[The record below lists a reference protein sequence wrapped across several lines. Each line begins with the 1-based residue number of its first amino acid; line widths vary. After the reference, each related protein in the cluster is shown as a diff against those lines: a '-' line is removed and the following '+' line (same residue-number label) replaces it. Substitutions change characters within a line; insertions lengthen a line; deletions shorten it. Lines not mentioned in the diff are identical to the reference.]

1 MSPVFDEA
9 KYRALLE
16 KLEISEVRYSN
27 TCIENNISRFDAE
40 FYQKI
45 YFEAAKKVKAN
56 SWVTLKQLNVC
67 LDCSAFYPSVANEY
81 NFNSIGVPFLR
92 VNEIIDGKIIF
103 SDNTA
108 FLPESLIK
116 EYNDTIRLSYNNDI
130 LIAKGGNTAGKV
142 GFISNKYDYYAT
154 CRDVVILRTNKIS
167 KINPQIL
174 SLYLQCDFGKLLIEK
189 TISQTGQPHLT
200 LPLLERLPI
209 PLVLEKIQYGIKKCT
224 DLSIQCSEKSNNIYV
239 ESEQLLLQELGLT
252 DWQSDDESVA
262 TKTFADFQNSGRL
275 DAEYYQPKYDDLF
288 NRIALF
294 EKFRLGDIVNIT
306 KSIEPGSEAYQE
318 DGVPF
323 VRVSDITK
331 FGITPPEIHLDRDK
345 YYSENLTPKKDTILL
360 SKDGSVG
367 IAYKVENDLDV
378 ITSGALLHL
387 TVKNNDF
394 LPDYLTLVLNSIVV
408 KLQAER
414 DAGGSIIQHWKPSEI
429 ENVIIPKLPKAVQN
443 QIAEKV
449 RESFALRKESKR
461 LLDLAKH
468 AVEVAIEQGEDAAM
482 KLLERFKDA

>member
-16 KLEISEVRYSN
+16 KLEVSEVNLLSIRN
-27 TCIENNISRFDAE
+27 KNFDFRIDSE
-40 FYQKI
+40 
-45 YFEAAKKVKAN
+45 YFFKEHLALD
-56 SWVTLKQLNVC
+56 SL
-67 LDCSAFYPSVANEY
+67 LDCKRVDALSNLSYKISDGTHFTPEY
-81 NFNSIGVPFLR
+81 VSSGVPFLSAINVQKNILDLDR
-92 VNEIIDGKIIF
+92 GHQFITLQEH
-103 SDNTA
+103 
-108 FLPESLIK
+108 
-116 EYNDTIRLSYNNDI
+116 NNLYKRCDPKSGDI
-130 LIAKGGNTAGKV
+130 LLRKV
-142 GFISNKYDYYAT
+142 GVGERLA
-154 CRDVVILRTNKIS
+154 CVVPQMYFEFSIFVSVALVRPKT
-167 KINPQIL
+167 INPFFL
-174 SLYLQCDFGKLLIEK
+174 STFINSCYGQKQLLRFNKGIGQPDLHLEDIARLRVIIPSVEFQAAIEK
-189 TISQTGQPHLT
+189 ICKQGTNCFTNS
-200 LPLLERLPI
+200 
-209 PLVLEKIQYGIKKCT
+209 K
-224 DLSIQCSEKSNNIYV
+224 NIYADA
-239 ESEQLLLQELGLT
+239 EHLLLQDLGLT
-252 DWQSDDESVA
+252 AWQPDDESVA

-288 NRIALF
+288 KRISSYD
-294 EKFRLGDIVNIT
+294 KSRLGDIVNIT

-331 FGITPPEIHLDRDK
+331 FGITSPEIHLDRDK

-408 KLQAER
+408 RLQAER

-429 ENVIIPKLPKAVQN
+429 ENVIIPKLPMAIQE
-443 QIAEKV
+443 QIASKV
-449 RESFALRKESKR
+449 QESFALRKESKR

-468 AVEVAIEQGEDAAM
+468 AVEVAIEQGEEAAM
-482 KLLERFKDA
+482 KLLNSNI

>member
-16 KLEISEVRYSN
+16 KLEVSEVNLNDLEFSWR
-27 TCIENNISRFDAE
+27 IDAE
-40 FYQKI
+40 YFQKHFLA
-45 YFEAAKKVKAN
+45 FEKLLRAE
-56 SWVTLKQLNVC
+56 SWKYLSDLSSF
-67 LDCSAFYPSVANEY
+67 LIGPFGSAFDTENYLEIGKYRYVRGQDVKPFILKDDDLRFIPEDDFIRLGKYALKENDVLVSVVGT
-81 NFNSIGVPFLR
+81 IGNACIVQSKDIPA
-92 VNEIIDGKIIF
+92 IF
-103 SDNTA
+103 SCKSSVVRILQGHSPAYVLTYLNCSYGKSLLLRKERGALQKGLNLDDLKSTIIPIFTDELEKHIEKIFWTA
-108 FLPESLIK
+108 
-116 EYNDTIRLSYNNDI
+116 
-130 LIAKGGNTAGKV
+130 
-142 GFISNKYDYYAT
+142 
-154 CRDVVILRTNKIS
+154 
-167 KINPQIL
+167 Q
-174 SLYLQCDFGKLLIEK
+174 KLL
-189 TISQTGQPHLT
+189 Q
-200 LPLLERLPI
+200 
-209 PLVLEKIQYGIKKCT
+209 
-224 DLSIQCSEKSNNIYV
+224 KSKDVFTYA
-239 ESEQLLLQELGLT
+239 EQLLLQDLGLT
-252 DWQSDDESVA
+252 AWQPDDESVA
-262 TKTFADFQNSGRL
+262 TKTFANFQNSGRL

-288 NRIALF
+288 KRISSYD
-294 EKFRLGDIVNIT
+294 KSRLGDIVNIT

-394 LPDYLTLVLNSIVV
+394 LPDYLTLVLNSIVG

-429 ENVIIPKLPKAVQN
+429 ENVIIPKLPMPIQE
-443 QIAEKV
+443 QIASKV
-449 RESFALRKESKR
+449 QESFALRKESKR

-468 AVEVAIEQGEDAAM
+468 AVEVAIEQGEAAAM
-482 KLLERFKDA
+482 KLLEF

>member
-1 MSPVFDEA
+1 MSPVFNEA

-16 KLEISEVRYSN
+16 KLEISEVNLNDLEFSWR
-27 TCIENNISRFDAE
+27 IDAE
-40 FYQKI
+40 YYQKHFLA
-45 YFEAAKKVKAN
+45 FEKLLRAE
-56 SWVTLKQLNVC
+56 SWKYLSDLSSF
-67 LDCSAFYPSVANEY
+67 LIGPFGSAFDTENYLEIGKYRYVRGQDVKPFILKDDDLRFIPEDDFIRLGKYALKENDVLVSVVGT
-81 NFNSIGVPFLR
+81 IGNACIVQSKDIPA
-92 VNEIIDGKIIF
+92 IF
-103 SDNTA
+103 SCKSSVVRIHQGHSPAYVLTYLNCSYGK
-108 FLPESLIK
+108 SLLLRK
-116 EYNDTIRLSYNNDI
+116 ERGALQKGLNLDDLKSTIIPIFTDELE
-130 LIAKGGNTAGKV
+130 KH
-142 GFISNKYDYYAT
+142 
-154 CRDVVILRTNKIS
+154 
-167 KINPQIL
+167 
-174 SLYLQCDFGKLLIEK
+174 IEK
-189 TISQTGQPHLT
+189 IFWTAQKFLQ
-200 LPLLERLPI
+200 
-209 PLVLEKIQYGIKKCT
+209 
-224 DLSIQCSEKSNNIYV
+224 KSKDVFTYA
-239 ESEQLLLQELGLT
+239 EQLLLQELGLT
-252 DWQSDDESVA
+252 DWQPDDESVA

-288 NRIALF
+288 KRISSYD
-294 EKFRLGDIVNIT
+294 ESRLGDIVNIT

-429 ENVIIPKLPKAVQN
+429 ENVIIPKLPMPTQE
-443 QIAEKV
+443 QIAAKV
-449 RESFALRKESKR
+449 QESFALRRESKR
-461 LLDLAKH
+461 MLDLAKY
-468 AVEVAIEQGEDAAM
+468 AVEIAIEQGEDAAM
-482 KLLERFKDA
+482 KLLEN

>member
-1 MSPVFDEA
+1 MSPVFNEA

-16 KLEISEVRYSN
+16 KLEISEVNLNDLEFSWR
-27 TCIENNISRFDAE
+27 IDAE
-40 FYQKI
+40 YYQKHFLA
-45 YFEAAKKVKAN
+45 FEKLLRAE
-56 SWVTLKQLNVC
+56 SWKYLSDLSSF
-67 LDCSAFYPSVANEY
+67 LIGPFGSAFDTENYLEIGKYRYVRGQDVKPFILKDDDLRFIPEDDFIRLGKYALKENDVLVSVVGT
-81 NFNSIGVPFLR
+81 IGNACIVQSKDIPA
-92 VNEIIDGKIIF
+92 IF
-103 SDNTA
+103 SCKSSVVRIHQGHSPAYVLTYLNCSYGK
-108 FLPESLIK
+108 SLLLRK
-116 EYNDTIRLSYNNDI
+116 ERGALQKGLNLDDLKSTIIPIFTDELE
-130 LIAKGGNTAGKV
+130 KH
-142 GFISNKYDYYAT
+142 
-154 CRDVVILRTNKIS
+154 
-167 KINPQIL
+167 
-174 SLYLQCDFGKLLIEK
+174 IEK
-189 TISQTGQPHLT
+189 IFWTAQKFLQ
-200 LPLLERLPI
+200 
-209 PLVLEKIQYGIKKCT
+209 
-224 DLSIQCSEKSNNIYV
+224 KSKDVFTYA
-239 ESEQLLLQELGLT
+239 EQLLLQELGLT
-252 DWQSDDESVA
+252 DWQPDDESVA

-429 ENVIIPKLPKAVQN
+429 ENVIIPKLPMPTQE
-443 QIAEKV
+443 QIAAKV
-449 RESFALRKESKR
+449 QESFALRRESKR
-461 LLDLAKH
+461 MLDLAKY
-468 AVEVAIEQGEDAAM
+468 AVEIAIEQGEDAAM
-482 KLLERFKDA
+482 KLLEN

>member
-16 KLEISEVRYSN
+16 KLEVSEVNLNDLEFSWR
-27 TCIENNISRFDAE
+27 IDAE
-40 FYQKI
+40 YYQKHFLA
-45 YFEAAKKVKAN
+45 FEKLLRAE
-56 SWVTLKQLNVC
+56 SWKYLSDLSSF
-67 LDCSAFYPSVANEY
+67 LIGPFGSAFDTENYLEIGKYRYVRGQDVKPFILKDDDLRFIPEDDFIRLGKYALKENDVLVSVVGT
-81 NFNSIGVPFLR
+81 IGNACIVQSKDIPA
-92 VNEIIDGKIIF
+92 IF
-103 SDNTA
+103 SCKSSVVRILQGHSPAYVLTYLNCSYGKSLLLRKERGALQKGLNLDDLKSTIIPIFTDELEKHIEKIFWTA
-108 FLPESLIK
+108 
-116 EYNDTIRLSYNNDI
+116 
-130 LIAKGGNTAGKV
+130 
-142 GFISNKYDYYAT
+142 
-154 CRDVVILRTNKIS
+154 
-167 KINPQIL
+167 Q
-174 SLYLQCDFGKLLIEK
+174 KLL
-189 TISQTGQPHLT
+189 Q
-200 LPLLERLPI
+200 
-209 PLVLEKIQYGIKKCT
+209 
-224 DLSIQCSEKSNNIYV
+224 KSKDVFTYA
-239 ESEQLLLQELGLT
+239 EQLLLQDLGLT
-252 DWQSDDESVA
+252 AWQPDDESVA
-262 TKTFADFQNSGRL
+262 TKTFANFQNSGRL

-288 NRIALF
+288 KRISSYD
-294 EKFRLGDIVNIT
+294 KSRLGDIVNIT

-429 ENVIIPKLPKAVQN
+429 ENVIIPKLPMPIQE
-443 QIAEKV
+443 QIASKV
-449 RESFALRKESKR
+449 QESFALRKESKR

-468 AVEVAIEQGEDAAM
+468 AVEVAIEQGEAAAM
-482 KLLERFKDA
+482 KLLEF

>member
-16 KLEISEVRYSN
+16 KLEVSEVKISDIDESLRIDSSFYTGILCRYSKKISSITHTYFRN
-27 TCIENNISRFDAE
+27 EIFKASKGIFDIKADQYCSVGIPFVRIGNLTNMQIDLSEIIYIPIEINAIHKTSALSFGDIIISKTA
-40 FYQKI
+40 I
-45 YFEAAKKVKAN
+45 PAA
-56 SWVTLKQLNVC
+56 SIVTLPQC
-67 LDCSAFYPSVANEY
+67 
-81 NFNSIGVPFLR
+81 
-92 VNEIIDGKIIF
+92 
-103 SDNTA
+103 NT
-108 FLPESLIK
+108 SQ
-116 EYNDTIRLSYNNDI
+116 DTIAIQLKKEATINSFYTVAYLNSRYGLALMENLFTGNIQKHFNLSDC
-130 LIAKGGNTAGKV
+130 KDK
-142 GFISNKYDYYAT
+142 
-154 CRDVVILRTNKIS
+154 
-167 KINPQIL
+167 
-174 SLYLQCDFGKLLIEK
+174 
-189 TISQTGQPHLT
+189 
-200 LPLLERLPI
+200 LPI
-209 PLVLEKIQYGIKKCT
+209 PIFSTKLQNAIKVDMENGINRNERAKAVY
-224 DLSIQCSEKSNNIYV
+224 IEA
-239 ESEQLLLQELGLT
+239 EQLLLQELGLMN
-252 DWQSDDESVA
+252 WQPDDESVA

-288 NRIALF
+288 KRISSYD
-294 EKFRLGDIVNIT
+294 KSRLGDIVNIT

-331 FGITPPEIHLDRDK
+331 FGITPPEIHLDRAE
-345 YYSENLTPKKDTILL
+345 YYSEDLIPKKNTILL

-429 ENVIIPKLPKAVQN
+429 ENVIIPKLPMPTQE
-443 QIAEKV
+443 QIAAKV
-449 RESFALRKESKR
+449 QESFALRRESKR
-461 LLDLAKH
+461 LLELAKH
-468 AVEVAIEQGEDAAM
+468 AVEVAIEQGEDVAI
-482 KLLERFKDA
+482 KLLEI

>member
-16 KLEISEVRYSN
+16 KLEVSEVNLNDLEFSWR
-27 TCIENNISRFDAE
+27 IDAE
-40 FYQKI
+40 YYQKHFLA
-45 YFEAAKKVKAN
+45 FEKLLRAE
-56 SWVTLKQLNVC
+56 SWKYLSDLSSF
-67 LDCSAFYPSVANEY
+67 LIGPFGSAFDTENYLEIGKYRYVRGQDVKPFILKDDDLRFIPEDDFIRLGKYALKENDVLVSVVGT
-81 NFNSIGVPFLR
+81 IGNACIVQSKDIPA
-92 VNEIIDGKIIF
+92 IF
-103 SDNTA
+103 SCKSSVVRIHQGHSPAYVLTYLNCSYGKSLLLRKERGALQKGLNLDDLKSTIIPIFTDELEKHIEKIFWTA
-108 FLPESLIK
+108 
-116 EYNDTIRLSYNNDI
+116 
-130 LIAKGGNTAGKV
+130 
-142 GFISNKYDYYAT
+142 
-154 CRDVVILRTNKIS
+154 
-167 KINPQIL
+167 Q
-174 SLYLQCDFGKLLIEK
+174 KLL
-189 TISQTGQPHLT
+189 Q
-200 LPLLERLPI
+200 
-209 PLVLEKIQYGIKKCT
+209 
-224 DLSIQCSEKSNNIYV
+224 KSKDVFTYA
-239 ESEQLLLQELGLT
+239 EQLLLQDLGLT
-252 DWQSDDESVA
+252 AWQPDDESVA
-262 TKTFADFQNSGRL
+262 TKTFANFQNSGRL

-288 NRIALF
+288 KRISSYD
-294 EKFRLGDIVNIT
+294 KSRLGDIVNIT

-429 ENVIIPKLPKAVQN
+429 ENVIIPKLPMPIQE
-443 QIAEKV
+443 QIASKV
-449 RESFALRKESKR
+449 QESFALRKESKR

-468 AVEVAIEQGEDAAM
+468 AVEVAIEQGEAAAM
-482 KLLERFKDA
+482 KLLEF

>member
-16 KLEISEVRYSN
+16 KLEIFENPLKCVQQSSSIFRLDSSFFDQKLINLEQKVKSMSHFFIESSNVVSGPFGSMLKSDAYQATGIPFIRIENIKDGFYINNSDIIYISPEDNERIKNSELSKGDIVLSKVGN
-27 TCIENNISRFDAE
+27 TIGFFAEVSEDIGICNISENNIGIKLTGFTDS
-40 FYQKI
+40 
-45 YFEAAKKVKAN
+45 KKAIVLTYLNTHIAQ
-56 SWVTLKQLNVC
+56 SLTLRRISGNAQPKLNVGDVC
-67 LDCSAFYPSVANEY
+67 
-81 NFNSIGVPFLR
+81 
-92 VNEIIDGKIIF
+92 EI
-103 SDNTA
+103 
-108 FLPESLIK
+108 
-116 EYNDTIRLSYNNDI
+116 
-130 LIAKGGNTAGKV
+130 
-142 GFISNKYDYYAT
+142 
-154 CRDVVILRTNKIS
+154 
-167 KINPQIL
+167 
-174 SLYLQCDFGKLLIEK
+174 
-189 TISQTGQPHLT
+189 
-200 LPLLERLPI
+200 PI
-209 PLVLEKIQYGIKKCT
+209 PVFNTEFEKGIEFFLQKSKKNRKDAINSYLVAEH
-224 DLSIQCSEKSNNIYV
+224 
-239 ESEQLLLQELGLT
+239 LLLQELGLP
-252 DWQSDDESVA
+252 DWQPDDESVA

-288 NRIALF
+288 KRISSYD
-294 EKFRLGDIVNIT
+294 KSHLGDIVNIT

-323 VRVSDITK
+323 LRVSDITK
-331 FGITPPEIHLDRDK
+331 FGIAPPEIHLDRDK

-468 AVEVAIEQGEDAAM
+468 AVEVAIEQGEDVAM
-482 KLLERFKDA
+482 KLLEN

>member
-16 KLEISEVRYSN
+16 KLEISEV
-27 TCIENNISRFDAE
+27 NIADMNLNDRIDAE
-40 FYQKI
+40 
-45 YFEAAKKVKAN
+45 YFKRDSLMMLEKLRQLKNKKLEHFGDFVA
-56 SWVTLKQLNVC
+56 
-67 LDCSAFYPSVANEY
+67 SAFYPAATQLYAIGDTPFIRCVDCI
-81 NFNSIGVPFLR
+81 NFPLMTHEQDSLFEKIPMEFVSNNGGINILHQGDIVITKVGSPCFASIIHEHEIVVLSRTVLGIKGIRNIDPYYLLVFLR
-92 VNEIIDGKIIF
+92 SNYGFKQLLRQRELTIQYQLTLERVKQILVYTPSNILQ
-103 SDNTA
+103 N
-108 FLPESLIK
+108 LIK
-116 EYNDTIRLSYNNDI
+116 TI
-130 LIAKGGNTAGKV
+130 V
-142 GFISNKYDYYAT
+142 
-154 CRDVVILRTNKIS
+154 LRTFSFKQKS
-167 KINPQIL
+167 HD
-174 SLYLQCDFGKLLIEK
+174 LYLSAQ
-189 TISQTGQPHLT
+189 
-200 LPLLERLPI
+200 
-209 PLVLEKIQYGIKKCT
+209 
-224 DLSIQCSEKSNNIYV
+224 N
-239 ESEQLLLQELGLT
+239 LLLQDLGLT
-252 DWQSDDESVA
+252 AWQPDDESVA
-262 TKTFADFQNSGRL
+262 TKTFADFQTSGRL

-288 NRIALF
+288 KRISSYD
-294 EKFRLGDIVNIT
+294 KSRLGDIVNIT

-345 YYSENLTPKKDTILL
+345 YYLENLTPKKDTILL

-449 RESFALRKESKR
+449 RESFALRKESKC

-482 KLLERFKDA
+482 KLLEDVNGIH

>member
-16 KLEISEVRYSN
+16 KLEISEVYYQN
-27 TCIENNISRFDAE
+27 TCIEDNISRFDAE
-40 FYQKI
+40 FYKKI
-45 YFEAAKKVKAN
+45 YFESEQKVKAN

-67 LDCSAFYPSVANEY
+67 LDCSAFYPSVANDY
-81 NFNSIGVPFLR
+81 NFNSLGVPFLR

-116 EYNDTIRLSYNNDI
+116 EYDDTIRLAYNNDI

-142 GFISNKYDYYAT
+142 GFISSKYDYYAT
-154 CRDVVILRTNKIS
+154 CRDVVILRTNRMS

-209 PLVLEKIQYGIKKCT
+209 PLVLEKIQHGIKKCT
-224 DLSIQCSEKSNNIYV
+224 DLSIQCSEKSHNIYV
-239 ESEQLLLQELGLT
+239 ESEQLLLQELGLI
-252 DWQSDDESVA
+252 DWQPDDESMA

-275 DAEYYQPKYDDLF
+275 DAEYYQPKY
-288 NRIALF
+288 
-294 EKFRLGDIVNIT
+294 
-306 KSIEPGSEAYQE
+306 
-318 DGVPF
+318 
-323 VRVSDITK
+323 
-331 FGITPPEIHLDRDK
+331 
-345 YYSENLTPKKDTILL
+345 
-360 SKDGSVG
+360 
-367 IAYKVENDLDV
+367 
-378 ITSGALLHL
+378 
-387 TVKNNDF
+387 
-394 LPDYLTLVLNSIVV
+394 
-408 KLQAER
+408 QA
-414 DAGGSIIQHWKPSEI
+414 
-429 ENVIIPKLPKAVQN
+429 
-443 QIAEKV
+443 IAEKLTQYSNGTV
-449 RESFALRKESKR
+449 SCANILANAMTKLTSGTEYCYLELADIGKSGEINSCTQDVAENLPSRARQKVKTNDVIVSSVEGSLASCALITEEFNNAICSTGFHVLRSAEINPETLLLLMKSSPVQALLKQGCSGTILTAILPDALKAIKLPLIRKEVQTELAAKVQESFTLRKESKR

-482 KLLERFKDA
+482 KLLEDMKNG

>member
-16 KLEISEVRYSN
+16 KLEVREIAFCSLY
-27 TCIENNISRFDAE
+27 EKFRFDAE
-40 FYQKI
+40 HYQRRFDDFLKIITKKEYSSLQDLLIGSVVTGHTPAMKNNDFY
-45 YFEAAKKVKAN
+45 N
-56 SWVTLKQLNVC
+56 G
-67 LDCSAFYPSVANEY
+67 D
-81 NFNSIGVPFLR
+81 VPFIKTDNLR
-92 VNEIIDGKIIF
+92 EFCINDNFSDMLTAQGKNELKNSALELNDIVVTIIGATEKIIGR
-103 SDNTA
+103 A
-108 FLPESLIK
+108 MLIK
-116 EYNDTIRLSYNNDI
+116 EEFVGSCINQNIARIRLKKS
-130 LIAKGGNTAGKV
+130 
-142 GFISNKYDYYAT
+142 
-154 CRDVVILRTNKIS
+154 KIS
-167 KINPQIL
+167 PEFLTAYLNSKYGRLGLLFNSRQTEQVNLNCREVEELLLPIL
-174 SLYLQCDFGKLLIEK
+174 SENVVNCVTNIVNQALHKLAWTKKIYINTEK
-189 TISQTGQPHLT
+189 
-200 LPLLERLPI
+200 
-209 PLVLEKIQYGIKKCT
+209 
-224 DLSIQCSEKSNNIYV
+224 
-239 ESEQLLLQELGLT
+239 LLLQELGLT
-252 DWQSDDESVA
+252 DWQPDDESVA

-288 NRIALF
+288 KRISSYD
-294 EKFRLGDIVNIT
+294 KSRLGDIVNIT

-387 TVKNNDF
+387 TVKDNDF

-429 ENVIIPKLPKAVQN
+429 ENVIIPKLPMLIQE
-443 QIAEKV
+443 QIAAKV
-449 RESFALRKESKR
+449 QESFALRKESKR
-461 LLDLAKH
+461 MLDLAKY

-482 KLLERFKDA
+482 KLLEEVK